1 MHLRCYHW
9 HSCCDLAT
17 GAAQLVPNVREA
29 LLYGVTSTSDPVR
42 VLQLNTRSSPVKR
55 DVVLVV
61 SSAGGHLNEALCALS
76 LVEADLHLVCN
87 KNMLD
92 NARFRKIHTVRDTQY
107 NPSIHALN
115 FLYGIWLFLTIR
127 PDAMFSAGG
136 PICLPFALLAKA
148 TRTKFVYLDTMAR
161 VSSLSNTGRIIEK
174 YGLCDVFL
182 CQWKSIAEQYESIEY
197 CGTVFSMSDQKS
209 DQPAS
214 RAA

>member
-1 MHLRCYHW
+1 LHLRCYHW
-9 HSCCDLAT
+9 HSCCDLTT

-115 FLYGIWLFLTIR
+115 FLYGIWLFLI
-127 PDAMFSAGG
+127 
-136 PICLPFALLAKA
+136 
-148 TRTKFVYLDTMAR
+148 YLDTMAR

-182 CQWKSIAEQYESIEY
+182 CQWKSIAEQYDSIEY